1 MSGTCQKHMTYK
13 TAQVLG
19 LYGQTI
25 PEKLL
30 LLIHCIICNKLRS
43 VVHSRRKLRITL
55 MQAFDNV
62 LDIADRHGM
71 KVLIDMNDENNSR
84 CLMYE
89 TEERR
94 LKAVIMTY

>member
-1 MSGTCQKHMTYK
+1 
-13 TAQVLG
+13 
-19 LYGQTI
+19 
-25 PEKLL
+25 
-30 LLIHCIICNKLRS
+30 
-43 VVHSRRKLRITL
+43 

-71 KVLIDMNDENNSR
+71 KVLIDINDENNSR

-89 TEERR
+89 SEERR